1 MDKFGKI
8 LRVNL
13 TTGSITRESLCEKT
27 LKEFIGGRG
36 YATKVLYDE
45 VPAGTDPLSAENK
58 LIFANGPL
66 TGKGAPSA
74 GRYMV
79 ITKSP
84 LNNCIASSNS
94 GGFWGAEMAR
104 AGWFMLILEGKA
116 QKPAYLWIND
126 DQVELRD
133 ASPFWGKDSHAATDG
148 LLEAVGDSKAK
159 VTCIGPA
166 GERLSKIAAIMNDK
180 NRAAGRS
187 GVGAVMGSK
196 NLKAVVVKGS
206 TRPYVENQE
215 EMKTVLAGAMEKLK
229 THPVTSQGLP
239 TYGTA
244 VLVNIVNQLGG
255 YPARNWQG
263 AYFPEADSQSGE
275 TLAKD
280 FLTKRYSCFGCP
292 IGCGRVTKV
301 GEREG
306 EGPEY
311 ETIFA
316 FGTCCGVEHLEPI
329 IEANYLCNEYG
340 LDTISAGVTIAAAME
355 LYEKGY
361 IKKEELE
368 GGPELRFGSG
378 EAITYWTKKM
388 GLVEGLGKKLAE
400 GSYRLCEMYGHPEFS
415 MTVKKQEM
423 PAYDARAI
431 QGIGL
436 NYATSN
442 RGGCH
447 VRGYTI
453 SPEVLGVPEKLDPT
467 DISVKPQWV
476 KIFQDLTAA
485 IDSSGMCLFTSF
497 ALGADDYAAFLK
509 AATGFDYDGAAA
521 LKAGDRIWN
530 IERMF
535 NLREGLD
542 PVKEDTLPDRLL
554 KEPIP
559 EGPSKGMVSRLPEM
573 LPEYYKARGW
583 DEKGIPTEAKL
594 QELGLK

>member
-1 MDKFGKI
+1 MDKFGSV
-8 LRVNL
+8 LRINL
-13 TTGSITRESLCEKT
+13 TTGAVTKENLCEKT
-27 LKEFIGGRG
+27 MKEFIGGRG

-45 VPAGTDPLSAENK
+45 LPKGTDPLSPENK

-66 TGKGAPSA
+66 TGKAAPAA

-79 ITKSP
+79 VTKSP
-84 LNNCIASSNS
+84 LNNRIASSNS
-94 GGFWGAEMAR
+94 GGFWGAELAR
-104 AGWFMLILEGKA
+104 AGCFMIILEGKA
-116 QKPAYLWIND
+116 AKPSYIWIND
-126 DQVELRD
+126 GHVEIRD
-133 ASPFWGKDSHAATDG
+133 ASAFWGLDSHAATDK
-148 LLEAVGDSKAK
+148 LLAAVGDDKAK
-159 VTCIGPA
+159 VACIGPA
-166 GERLSKIAAIMNDK
+166 GERLSKIASVMNDK

-206 TRPYVENQE
+206 SRPHVENQD
-215 EMKTVLAGAMEKLK
+215 EMKSVLAGAMEKLK
-229 THPVTSQGLP
+229 TNPVTSQGLP

-244 VLVNIVNQLGG
+244 VLVNVINQIGG
-255 YPARNWQG
+255 YPFRNWQG
-263 AYFPEADSQSGE
+263 AYMPEADSQSGE

-311 ETIFA
+311 ESIFS
-316 FGTCCGVEHLEPI
+316 FGVCCGVEPLEPI

-340 LDTISAGVTIAAAME
+340 LDTISAGVTVAAAME

-368 GGPELRFGSG
+368 GGPELKFGSG
-378 EAITYWTKKM
+378 EAVVYWIEKM
-388 GLVEGLGKKLAE
+388 GKVEGFGKKLAM
-400 GSYRLCEMYGHPEFS
+400 GSYALCEMYGHPEFS
-415 MTVKKQEM
+415 MTVKKLEM
-423 PAYDARAI
+423 PAYDGRAV

-447 VRGYTI
+447 VRGYTT
-453 SPEVLGVPEKLDPT
+453 SPEVLGLPQKLDPAE
-467 DISVKPQWV
+467 IESKPTWV

-509 AATGFDYDGAAA
+509 AATGFEYDGAEA
-521 LKAGDRIWN
+521 LKAGERIWN
-530 IERMF
+530 IERLF
-535 NLREGLD
+535 NIREGLD
-542 PVKEDTLPDRLL
+542 PSEDTLPARLL
-554 KEPIP
+554 NEPIP
-559 EGPSKGMVSRLPEM
+559 EGPAKGMVSRLPEM
-573 LPEYYKARGW
+573 LPEYYKLRGW
-583 DEKGIPTEAKL
+583 DSKGVPTTGKL
-594 QELGLK
+594 EELGLQ

>member
-1 MDKFGKI
+1 MDKFGAI
-8 LRVNL
+8 VRINL
-13 TTGSITRESLCEKT
+13 TTGSVKKESPCEKT
-27 LKEFIGGRG
+27 MKEFIGGRG

-45 VPAGTDPLSAENK
+45 LPKGTDPLSPENK

-66 TGKGAPSA
+66 TGKGAPAS

-79 ITKSP
+79 VTKSP
-84 LNNCIASSNS
+84 LNNYIASSNS
-94 GGFWGAEMAR
+94 GGFWGAELAR
-104 AGWFMLILEGKA
+104 AGWFMIILEGKA
-116 QKPAYLWIND
+116 QKPSYIWIND
-126 DQVELRD
+126 DKVEIRD
-133 ASPFWGKDSHAATDG
+133 ASAFWGLDSHETTDR
-148 LLEAVGDSKAK
+148 LLAAVGDDKAK
-159 VTCIGPA
+159 VACIGPA
-166 GERLSKIAAIMNDK
+166 GERLSKLASVMNDK

-196 NLKAVVVKGS
+196 NLKAIVVKGS
-206 TRPYVENQE
+206 SRPHVENQD
-215 EMKTVLAGAMEKLK
+215 EMKSVLATAMEKLK
-229 THPVTSQGLP
+229 TNPVTSQGLP

-244 VLVNIVNQLGG
+244 VLVNVINQIGG
-255 YPARNWQG
+255 YPFRNWQG
-263 AYFPEADSQSGE
+263 AYMPEADSQSGE
-275 TLAKD
+275 TLARD

-311 ETIFA
+311 ESIFS
-316 FGTCCGVEHLEPI
+316 FGVCCGVEPLEPI

-368 GGPELRFGSG
+368 GGPELKFGSG
-378 EAITYWTKKM
+378 DAVVYWTKKM
-388 GLVEGLGKKLAE
+388 GLVDGFGKKLAM
-400 GSYRLCEMYGHPEFS
+400 GSYALCEMYGHPEFS
-415 MTVKKQEM
+415 MTAKKLEM
-423 PAYDARAI
+423 PAYDGRAV

-447 VRGYTI
+447 VRGYTT
-453 SPEVLGVPEKLDPT
+453 SPEVLGLPQKLDPA
-467 DISVKPQWV
+467 DYQSKPTWV

-509 AATGFDYDGAAA
+509 AATGFEYDAAEA
-521 LKAGDRIWN
+521 LKAGERIWN
-530 IERMF
+530 IERQF
-535 NLREGLD
+535 NLREGMD
-542 PVKEDTLPDRLL
+542 TAEDTLPSRLL
-554 KEPIP
+554 NEPIP
-559 EGPSKGMVSRLPEM
+559 EGPAKGMVSHLPEM
-573 LPEYYKARGW
+573 LPEYYKLRGW
-583 DEKGIPTEAKL
+583 DAKGIPTTGKL
-594 QELGLK
+594 EELGLQ